1 MRGLAVLALAAALTV
16 VPSTAADDETG
27 SQEWVSLFD
36 GRTKAGWTMT
46 GPGRFTVE
54 RGALVT
60 HGGMGL
66 LWFDRRRFGDFE
78 LEVDWKVSR
87 RCDNSGVFVRFPAKP
102 RTPADAVSSGYEVQI
117 DDCDPRGL
125 SHRTGSIY
133 DHAPAVRPASLPVGR
148 WNRFRIRVVGQRIR
162 AFLND
167 ARMTTFDGM
176 RARAGYIGLQNHD
189 SSSRVSFRRIRV
201 RPLN

>member
-1 MRGLAVLALAAALTV
+1 MTRLAALAAVLAV
-16 VPSTAADDETG
+16 VPSAAG
-27 SQEWVSLFD
+27 SGQAGAQDWVSLFD

-54 RGALVT
+54 RGALVS

-66 LWFDRRRFGDFE
+66 LWFDRRRFRDFE

-87 RCDNSGVFVRFPAKP
+87 RCDNSGVFVRFSRPSSP
-102 RTPADAVSSGYEVQI
+102 LDAVASGYEVQI

-125 SHRTGSIY
+125 THRTGAIY
-133 DHAPAVRPASLPVGR
+133 DHAPAVRPATRPVGR
-148 WNRFRIRVVGQRIR
+148 WNRFRIRVVGQRYR
-162 AFLND
+162 VLLNG
-167 ARMTTFDGM
+167 ARVSALEGT
-176 RARAGYIGLQNHD
+176 RARVGYIGLQNHD
-189 SSSRVSFRRIRV
+189 PASRVSFRRIRV